1 MSSIPRNFEIEDEL
15 LERAMIRLRS
25 RALSVVCGLL
35 GGTLLF
41 LATSWLVIRGGETVG
56 PHLGLLGVYLPGY
69 SVTWGGAFLGLFYG
83 LMIGAAAGWVLAA
96 IYNWIADS
104 RSMSR

>member
-41 LATSWLVIRGGETVG
+41 LVTIWLVIRGGETVG

-69 SVTWGGAFLGLFYG
+69 SVTLGGAFLGLFYG
-83 LMIGAAAGWVLAA
+83 VMIGAAAGWVLAA
-96 IYNWIADS
+96 IYNWIANS
-104 RSMSR
+104 RSISG